1 MRNRILVSLAAFVA
15 ALVLGAGLARAQSPA
30 QPAAR
35 QGASAAGVG
44 AADVQA
50 AAAAFVEAFNNL
62 DWEKFR
68 LGFTDDAT
76 VFFPFPQ
83 APQRASGR
91 AEVEAVF
98 KRFFDE
104 GRKRKGAP
112 PYLNIEP
119 KGMQIQVL
127 GDAAIVTFHLG
138 DDDTV
143 GRRTLV
149 YQNQKGRWLIAHLHA
164 SSLARPKPA

>member
-1 MRNRILVSLAAFVA
+1 MRFLALSF
-15 ALVLGAGLARAQSPA
+15 LVLISLGHTAAHARRQAAPQQNA
-30 QPAAR
+30 PAADPATR
-35 QGASAAGVG
+35 DVG
-44 AADVQA
+44 A

-68 LGFTDDAT
+68 LGFSDDAT
-76 VFFPFPQ
+76 VFFPFAQ
-83 APQRASGR
+83 FPQRASGR
-91 AEVEAVF
+91 AEVEAIF

-104 GRKRKGAP
+104 VRKRKAAP

-119 KGMQIQVL
+119 KDMQIQAL

-138 DDDTV
+138 EGDTV

-149 YQNQKGRWLIAHLHA
+149 FQKQKGRWLIAHLHA
-164 SSLARPKPA
+164 SSLTRPKPAQGQ

>member
-1 MRNRILVSLAAFVA
+1 MRSLALILLLSISLGHA
-15 ALVLGAGLARAQSPA
+15 AAHARQQTPA
-30 QPAAR
+30 QQKAAAADPAT
-35 QGASAAGVG
+35 Q
-44 AADVQA
+44 DVQA

-91 AEVEAVF
+91 AEDEAVF

>member
-1 MRNRILVSLAAFVA
+1 MRPLALIFLGLVSFSHTAAHARQQA
-15 ALVLGAGLARAQSPA
+15 AAQQKA
-30 QPAAR
+30 PAADP
-35 QGASAAGVG
+35 AAQ
-44 AADVQA
+44 DVQA

-68 LGFTDDAT
+68 LGFSDDAT

-83 APQRASGR
+83 FPRRASGR
-91 AEVEAVF
+91 AEVEAIF

-104 GRKRKGAP
+104 ARKRKAAP

-119 KGMQIQVL
+119 KEMQTQVL
-127 GDAAIVTFHLG
+127 GDAAVVTFHLG
-138 DDDTV
+138 EGDTA

-149 YQNQKGRWLIAHLHA
+149 FQKRQGRWLIAHLHA
-164 SSLARPKPA
+164 SSLARPKPAQGQ

>member
-1 MRNRILVSLAAFVA
+1 MRFFVLIFLSLVSFSHTAAD
-15 ALVLGAGLARAQSPA
+15 ARPQT
-30 QPAAR
+30 AAR
-35 QGASAAGVG
+35 QNASAADPVTQE
-44 AADVQA
+44 VQA

-83 APQRASGR
+83 FPRRASGR

-104 GRKRKGAP
+104 GRKSKAAP

-119 KGMQIQVL
+119 KDMQIQVL
-127 GDAAIVTFHLG
+127 GDAAILTFHLG
-138 DDDTV
+138 DDNTV

-149 YQNQKGRWLIAHLHA
+149 YQKQKGRWLIAHLHA
-164 SSLARPKPA
+164 SSLTRPKPAQG